1 MAPACSGARSG
12 STTEQFRVGIDV
24 ELRRRVTE
32 VGPKLGPDDVTY
44 AWKVA
49 LERLTATPGHY
60 DKHQAGD
67 VTVISP
73 DDSTRNR

>member
-1 MAPACSGARSG
+1 M
-12 STTEQFRVGIDV
+12 
-24 ELRRRVTE
+24 RRRVTE

-49 LERLTATPGHY
+49 LERLNASPGFY
-60 DKHQAGD
+60 DKQQTGD